1 MKQIILLGIILDK
14 KIGDKV
20 NIGEVL
26 AYIHSNKEDVEE
38 AKKKIIEAYK
48 IDVEKPEEY
57 KHILNII

>member
-1 MKQIILLGIILDK
+1 M
-14 KIGDKV
+14 
-20 NIGEVL
+20 L